1 MPFQGDNAAAKDVG
15 DGLNSDSDV
24 SSEDIRL
31 TLFIASSSFI
41 IMTLITIIGV
51 VSCVIL
57 CNDNDGVTSNLVG

>member
-1 MPFQGDNAAAKDVG
+1 MPFQGDNGASKDVG
-15 DGLNSDSDV
+15 DGLNSDIVD